1 MLYFSEPTAVT
12 NVTAVATSNQSI
24 RVSWDLPLYP
34 NGRILHYDLFYRA
47 SDTPQQSPNIIHDSS
62 YTKMVIMNATNIE
75 ITGLR
80 PYTNYTIH
88 VRAIGEGGLLGAI
101 DTEVLQRTNSTTQD
115 IDTATAPTEGPTTA
129 NTSSLFQLLLAGDFS
144 CVEWVVS

>member
-1 MLYFSEPTAVT
+1 MT

-47 SDTPQQSPNIIHDSS
+47 SDTPQQPPNIIHDSS
-62 YTKMVIMNATNIE
+62 YTKMAIMNATNIE

-88 VRAIGEGGLLGAI
+88 VCAIGEGGLLGAI
-101 DTEVLQRTNSTTQD
+101 DIEVLQRTNSTTQD
-115 IDTATAPTEGPTTA
+115 IVTATAPIVAPS
-129 NTSSLFQLLLAGDFS
+129 TSTINIHLPSPSQVQTGR
-144 CVEWVVS
+144 VM